1 MRHQPRLTG
10 NAVATTHGI
19 SYVGADGL
27 GPLDGPDAALVAM
40 ADATLSSR
48 IMVVSPGALEIACK
62 LLQLGCTEVAIV
74 RLADR
79 PRPKQADIVLVP
91 ALAAGD
97 VLDRAAAFARRV
109 LAPLGTA
116 VFRLDGETSADEMQ
130 RALAVLQGLG
140 FSGLPQR
147 CPAGARLLRADVPLF
162 GRLTCA

>member
-40 ADATLSSR
+40 ADATPSSR
-48 IMVVSPGALEIACK
+48 IMVVSPGALELACK
-62 LLQLGCTEVAIV
+62 LLQLGCTSVAMV
-74 RLADR
+74 RLTDR
-79 PRPKQADIVLVP
+79 PRPRQADVVIAP
-91 ALAAGD
+91 ALAAGNA
-97 VLDRAAAFARRV
+97 LDRAAAFARRV

-116 VFRLDGETSADEMQ
+116 VFRLDNDTPVDEVQ

-140 FSGLPQR
+140 FSGLCQR
-147 CPAGARLLRADVPLF
+147 CPAGTRLLRADVPLF
-162 GRLTCA
+162 GRPRCA